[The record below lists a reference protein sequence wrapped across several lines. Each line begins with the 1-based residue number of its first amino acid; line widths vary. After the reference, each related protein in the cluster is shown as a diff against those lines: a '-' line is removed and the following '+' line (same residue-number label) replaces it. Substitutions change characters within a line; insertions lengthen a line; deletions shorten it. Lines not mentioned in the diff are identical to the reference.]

1 MPLVAWLREVGAS
14 ALSQR
19 VSTAMTL
26 LFVLSA
32 TAVVLITAGRAAGAE
47 AAVLADIDAVGTRTL
62 TVRVATPHDD
72 FSAALVDR
80 IAAHHDVV
88 DEVTGFGPVT
98 DVTATEGSAPVA
110 MRAVYGSLAGKTLAP
125 MAAVAG
131 TPQALAT
138 SDAVTTLG
146 LLAGRGS
153 VYGTDGTET
162 LITGD
167 VELPAHLASMNPVV
181 LVPGQGHA
189 EEPVTTIT
197 LVAHKPAN
205 LPLITDL
212 VTGALSDLDPTT
224 VTIETSQRLADL
236 RAVLEGQL
244 TRQSHTLVLG
254 ILVGSAFAIMVNVWS
269 LALTRRKDFGR
280 RRALGATRTMIVGL
294 VTGQVAIIATV
305 GAVAGVATGT
315 AVIAVTGDPLPP
327 ASYLVAVAAAFITA
341 SIATAAVPAVWAA
354 NRDPLTELRVP

>member
-1 MPLVAWLREVGAS
+1 MPRIAWLREVAAS

-62 TVRVATPHDD
+62 TVRVTTPHDD

-80 IAAHHDVV
+80 IAAHHDII
-88 DEVTGFGPVT
+88 DEVTAFGPAT
-98 DVTATEGSAPVA
+98 DVTATPGSAPVA
-110 MRAVYGSLAGKTLAP
+110 MRTVYGSLAGEPVAP
-125 MAAVAG
+125 LAAVAG
-131 TPQALAT
+131 TSQALAT
-138 SDAVTTLG
+138 SDAVATLG
-146 LLAGRGS
+146 LLTGRGS
-153 VYGTDGTET
+153 VYDTAGTET

-167 VELPAHLASMNPVV
+167 VELPVHLASMNPVV
-181 LVPGQGHA
+181 LIPGHSQAG
-189 EEPVTTIT
+189 EPVVLIT
-197 LVAHKPAN
+197 VVAHKPAD
-205 LPLITDL
+205 LPLITHL
-212 VTGALSDLDPTT
+212 VSDALSDLDPAT
-224 VTIETSQRLADL
+224 VKMETSQRLADL

-254 ILVGSAFAIMVNVWS
+254 ILIGSAFAIMVNVWS

-280 RRALGATRTMIVGL
+280 RRALGATRTMILGL
-294 VTGQVAIIATV
+294 LTGQVAIIATV
-305 GAVAGVATGT
+305 GAIAGVATGA
-315 AVIAVTGDPLPP
+315 AVIAITGDPLPP
-327 ASYLVAVAAAFITA
+327 ISYLTAVAAAFITTA
-341 SIATAAVPAVWAA
+341 IATAAIPAVWAA